1 VKHLTTL
8 LPAPLLLGC
17 ALVLLSVGCS
27 APGMKLDAVA
37 TREQREMVMSGV
49 KVTLRPLDAQ
59 VLKAQVTPASADLRE
74 LLAVAPTPYRV
85 GPGDV
90 LLVTVWDHPEL
101 SLPLGQFRTDA
112 ATGSMVEDDGFLY
125 FPYAGRTKV
134 GGLTVPEVRTS
145 LTSALK
151 PYLRNLLLDVKII
164 LFRSQKVYV
173 DGEVKTPAAFPVT
186 DVPFTLAEAANLA
199 GGFLPTADLSRV
211 QLTRGDRR
219 WTFNFMDLRAQGNRI
234 GKILLQD
241 GDALHV
247 AHRDE
252 APVFLMGEV
261 HTPRSLP
268 LYHGH
273 ISLAQA
279 LSDAGGI
286 NETSAHAGSIYVLRR
301 TGENM
306 EVFHLDGRNPVSM
319 LLADRFQL
327 QARDVVYVDAGTL
340 VRFSRVMNLI
350 MPTVSA
356 LTTTAYEIKY
366 LTHTP

>member
-1 VKHLTTL
+1 MPQETVI
-8 LPAPLLLGC
+8 
-17 ALVLLSVGCS
+17 
-27 APGMKLDAVA
+27 
-37 TREQREMVMSGV
+37 SGV

-59 VLKAQVTPASADLRE
+59 TLNAQVTPRVDLRE
-74 LLAVAPTPYRV
+74 LLAVASAPYRV

-112 ATGSMVEDDGFLY
+112 ATGSMVEEDGFLY

-134 GGLTVPEVRTS
+134 GGLTVPEVRTC

-151 PYLRNLLLDVKII
+151 PFLRNLQLDVKVL

-173 DGEVKTPAAFPVT
+173 DGEVKTPGAFSIT

-211 QLTRGDRR
+211 QLTRGERH
-219 WTFNFMDLRAQGNRI
+219 WTFNFMELRAQGNLI
-234 GKILLQD
+234 GKILLQN

-252 APVFLMGEV
+252 APIFLMGEV

-268 LYHGH
+268 LYNGH

-279 LSDAGGI
+279 ISDAGGI
-286 NETSAHAGSIYVLRR
+286 NEASADARSIYVLRQV
-301 TGENM
+301 GEDM
-306 EVFHLDGRNPVSM
+306 EVFHLDGRSPVSM
-319 LLADRFQL
+319 LLADRFPL
-327 QARDVVYVDAGTL
+327 HPRDVVYVDAGGL
-340 VRFSRVMNLI
+340 VRWSRVMNLI

-356 LTTTAYEIKY
+356 LATTAYEIKY
-366 LTHTP
+366 IAP